1 MGRRR
6 EPTEDELRAEQN
18 KEIDDAIEEG
28 KTDFDLKTK
37 LQDVAARVGSIK
49 TLTKLTIHCPSFPKE
64 IGQLTALESLSIESN
79 DWPSMP
85 EEIGNLVNLE
95 TLYAYH
101 NKFPKLPESFGNLV
115 KLRKAVLWQN
125 MLTTLPKSIGKLVN
139 LQELEIKWNPMKS
152 WPDEIAKLEALEEID
167 AHSMEL
173 TDVPA
178 DLSGMKKLHRLVL
191 AQNKFKTF
199 PKGLLT
205 LPALVELDLSR
216 NGLVELPEDITRIKT
231 LRELKVKE
239 NPLKT
244 LPKTLFSL
252 PLAALNVKQCKL
264 TELPPEVAN
273 PPLIGLDVWG
283 NPFKN
288 LPDEIQRQT
297 PSDILAHLGYRKP
310 RVIEGDVPPPEER
323 KAIVAKYKVGFEKF
337 LRGSR
342 DRERTGKILAFF
354 QGTANEVPGVAV
366 KDMHEFNEWLDEVF
380 QPYAAWTFVERR
392 MLAFMAQGWR
402 YKYPGFD
409 YFKGWG
415 EQLYRWLKAQI
426 AEESQGSMLFSDVAR
441 EVIAQ
446 GVGEDEFLVGA
457 LRELDESILRED
469 KSPTS
474 FGAYLLEVA
483 PRKLELLGTEGKASA
498 GEAIVGLLIRNRK
511 DLFVKVADKF
521 MVLEPSDSGVL
532 HAPYELLRQ
541 ACPVEPARFE
551 KLLFEAI
558 DKTDCDHCRAEAGR
572 VLVENYPQHR
582 AKALA
587 IAKRTLAAISDRK
600 NKEERFHFYWSD
612 SENRWDDATAAYI
625 DWCFRTFGKDVHEDV
640 HHLVEN
646 TKVFQ
651 LETAEVLAKALGQGA
666 IDMLGEGLDMHIED
680 DDTAAHFRR
689 MFALLAPFDWS
700 KYYDKAWEIARS
712 EYRQV
717 RQTACLALARLDPKV
732 VLPKAKELLA
742 SKRGHEREAGVYVL
756 TLIDHPDAKKI
767 LDGLLDSETSDD
779 ARDLIA
785 RAKYRDEAACDKA
798 ELERRVK
805 SAKGRGKLDKPVAKW
820 LDEKKL
826 PKLFLAK
833 SKTPLDSES
842 VRFLFYRQARQD
854 EIALDPEARGPL
866 ALVDRAKAGDFA
878 RKLLD
883 LVLKNGGVMAKNRFA
898 LALIGTLGDERVIEP
913 LEELALEK
921 QNENAARTLGL
932 LGSME
937 AARALDRI
945 LKAYRVK
952 YPNMRE
958 AAQEGFDRAA
968 ERLGLTPFELSD
980 TMIPDF
986 GFKNGRLAIAGTKPE
1001 LFATLSSE
1009 RKIIV
1014 VDKAGQLVKNPKL
1027 AAKPKADL
1035 KALGEEVRTAQK
1047 QLGANLEYYLIVR
1060 RRWNGAS
1067 WKTFFENPLASAF
1080 ARGFVWGVY
1089 DSSGNPKTTFRVTS
1103 GGETVGLLG
1112 RSEAATG
1119 LAEARVSLPTSG
1131 DIGLVHP
1138 LEIDAG
1144 LRAKW
1149 LAEIARAGVTPAF
1162 PQLDRPTF
1170 AVMDEERS
1178 RGKCY
1183 RFEDQEL
1190 AGATFK
1196 GRAERRG
1203 WRRGSVIDS
1212 GEVSAYRKVF
1222 PHDKVEV
1229 FVGTNGLSVQSGFDG
1244 GEDVTLKDLFFVRP
1258 GAVVTGAYTYDE
1270 PHDESDARLI
1280 RLSDVPPIVFSEAI
1294 ADLWAITKRKD
1305 EDAEA

>member
-18 KEIDDAIEEG
+18 KEIDVAIEEG
-28 KTDFDLKTK
+28 KTELDLRTK
-37 LQDVAARVGSIK
+37 LQDVAVRACSIK
-49 TLTKLTIHCPSFPKE
+49 TLTKLTLKCPSFPKE
-64 IGQLTALESLSIESN
+64 IGQLTALESLSIDGN
-79 DWPSMP
+79 DWTSMP
-85 EEIGNLVNLE
+85 EEIGNLVNLG

-101 NKFPKLPESFGNLV
+101 NKFPSLPESFGNLV

-125 MLTTLPKSIGKLVN
+125 KLTTLPKSIGKLAK

-152 WPDEIAKLEALEEID
+152 WPAEIGKLEALEEID

-173 TDVPA
+173 SDLPA
-178 DLSGMKKLHRLVL
+178 DLSGMRKLHRLVL
-191 AQNKFKTF
+191 GGNQFETF

-205 LPALVELDLSR
+205 LPALVELDLSD
-216 NGLVELPEDITRIKT
+216 NGLAELPEDITRIKT

-252 PLAALNVKQCKL
+252 PLTALNVKQCKL
-264 TELPPEVAN
+264 TELPPEVAH

-297 PSDILAHLGYRKP
+297 PIDILSHLGFKKR
-310 RVIEGDVPPPEER
+310 RVVEGDLPPPDER

-337 LRGSR
+337 LRGGR
-342 DRERTGKILAFF
+342 DRERTSKIIAFF
-354 QGTANEVPGVAV
+354 QGTTNEVPGVAV
-366 KDMHEFNEWLDEVF
+366 KDNHVFSTWLTEVF
-380 QPYAAWTFVERR
+380 QPYHAWTFVERR

-409 YFKGWG
+409 YSHGWG
-415 EQLYRWLKAQI
+415 EQLYRWLKEQI
-426 AEESQGSMLFSDVAR
+426 EEEPKGSTLFSDVAR

-446 GVGEDEFLVGA
+446 GVGEDELLAGA
-457 LRELDESILRED
+457 LRELDESILRKDD

-474 FGAYLLEVA
+474 LGAYLLDVA
-483 PRKLELLGTEGKASA
+483 PRKLELLGTVGKQSA
-498 GEAIVGLLIRNRK
+498 GEAIVGLLLRNRK

-541 ACPVEPARFE
+541 ACPVEPGRFE

-558 DKTDCDHCRAEAGR
+558 EKTDCDHCRAEAGR

-582 AKALA
+582 SKALEL
-587 IAKRTLAAISDRK
+587 AKLTLTVTSERK

-612 SENRWDDATAAYI
+612 SENRWEDATAAYI
-625 DWCFRTFGKDVHEDV
+625 DWCLRTFGKDVHEDV

-646 TKVFQ
+646 TKVFE
-651 LETAEVLAKALGQGA
+651 LETAEVVAKALGQAA
-666 IDMLGEGLDMHIED
+666 IDMLGEGLNMHVED

-689 MFALLAPFDWS
+689 MFALLAPLDWS
-700 KYYDKAWEIARS
+700 KYHDKAWELARS
-712 EYRQV
+712 EYKQV
-717 RQTACLALARLDPKV
+717 RQTACLALARLDPKL

-756 TLIDHPDAKKI
+756 TLVNHPDAKKI
-767 LDGLLDSETSDD
+767 LDGLLDTETSDD

-785 RAKYRDEAACDKA
+785 KATYAQEAPCDKA
-798 ELERRVK
+798 ELDRRVK
-805 SAKGRGKLDKPVAKW
+805 SAKARGKLDKPVVKW

-826 PKLFLAK
+826 PKLFLIK
-833 SKTPLDSES
+833 SKTPLDPES
-842 VRFLFYRQARQD
+842 VRFLFYRQSRQG
-854 EIALDPEARGPL
+854 EIAIDPEARGPL
-866 ALVDRAKAGDFA
+866 SLVDRSKAGDFA
-878 RKLLD
+878 RKLLE

-958 AAQEGFDRAA
+958 AAQEGFDATA

-986 GFKNGRLAIAGTKPE
+986 GFQNGRLKIAGTKPE
-1001 LFATLSSE
+1001 LFATLSNE
-1009 RKIIV
+1009 RKIAI
-1014 VDKAGQLVKNPKL
+1014 VDKTNQLVKNPKL
-1027 AAKPKADL
+1027 AAKPKADV
-1035 KALGEEVRTAQK
+1035 KALGEEVRSAQK

-1060 RRWNGAS
+1060 RRWNTVA
-1067 WKTFFENPLASAF
+1067 WKTFFEKNPLAASF
-1080 ARGFVWGVY
+1080 ARGFVWGIY
-1089 DSSGNPKTTFRVTS
+1089 DANGKPKTTFRVTDQ
-1103 GGETVGLLG
+1103 GGTVD
-1112 RSEAATG
+1112 
-1119 LAEARVSLPTSG
+1119 LAGARVALPNSG
-1131 DIGLVHP
+1131 EIGLVHP
-1138 LEIDAG
+1138 LEIDLG
-1144 LRAKW
+1144 LRDKW
-1149 LAEIARAGVTPAF
+1149 LAEIARAAMTPAF

-1170 AVMDEERS
+1170 AVTDEERA

-1212 GEVSAYRKVF
+1212 GEVSAYRKTF

-1229 FVGTNGLSVQSGFDG
+1229 FVGTNGLSVQSSFDG
-1244 GEDVTLKDLFFVRP
+1244 GDDVTLKDLFFVRP
-1258 GAVVTGAYTYDE
+1258 GAVVTGSYTYDE

-1280 RLSDVPPIVFSEAI
+1280 RLSDVPPIVFSEAVS
-1294 ADLWAITKRKD
+1294 DLQAITKRKD
-1305 EDAEA
+1305 EDGLE